1 MKEIA
6 LHILDIAENS
16 ISAGAGRI
24 SLWIGEDRK
33 SGTLRIR
40 IEDNG
45 KGMSPEEV
53 QKTGD
58 PFFTSRTTR
67 RVGLG
72 IPLFRLQAELAGGSL
87 EIHSEKGKGTRVDVE
102 FGIDH
107 PDKQPMGDLEG
118 CWVLLVGS
126 NPAIEWALECETGK
140 GIFSISTTEIKSALE
155 VDVISGS
162 ETTTLLRRMIR
173 NNLEELGLGVE
184 LVDNNRLK

>member
-1 MKEIA
+1 MKEIS

-16 ISAGAGRI
+16 ISAGADHI
-24 SLWIGEDRK
+24 SIWIGEDKK
-33 SGTLRIR
+33 SGMLKIR

-45 KGMSPEEV
+45 KGMNLNEV
-53 QKTGD
+53 MQTGD

-72 IPLFRLQAELAGGSL
+72 IPLFRLQAELTGGSM
-87 EIHSEKGKGTRVDVE
+87 EIHSERGKGTRVEAE

-118 CWVLLVGS
+118 CWMLLAVS

-140 GIFSISTTEIKSALE
+140 GKFSISTTEIRSALE
-155 VDVISGS
+155 VDVIKGR
-162 ETTTLLRRMIR
+162 ETTTLLKRMIR
-173 NNLEELGLGVE
+173 NNLDSIGMDLE
-184 LVDNNRLK
+184 LVENSRLK